1 MTRILLVETAFPQ
14 RVRIRAEAILSG
26 CVYPSPE
33 LTILCSDNLRTA
45 RYMEEIPG
53 AEVIPLWEHQK
64 KSTLRNLRLRNFDVM
79 NVFWTGEKRY
89 RRMKRIALRIPARAV
104 EVDIGDGS
112 RFRLTWKAF
121 IRHSL
126 FRLRHPLPTDHW
138 QFVGPKPAPAPPHN
152 GERVLIVQSADPQHI
167 LQALK
172 SLSEQPLF
180 RNAQYTLFCRNRPE
194 IVRQFEGHPMLHQ
207 VINHSEGR
215 GSFRHLLA
223 FRREHFDAVVL
234 FLTGDPSYWKVKY
247 FAFLLGA
254 RNKLIYNEN
263 NDCFYFSLRK
273 SLPLVAHR
281 LGDRL
286 ESGEQPRW
294 TRQPR
299 ILLCLTVK
307 LLAFPFRFA
316 WLLLVWLRLRS
327 AGLKDSSGSL

>member
-14 RVRIRAEAILSG
+14 RVRMRAEAILSG

-33 LTILCSDNLRTA
+33 LTILCSDNLQTA
-45 RYMEEIPG
+45 RYLEQIPG

-64 KSTLRNLRLRNFDVM
+64 RRTLSDLRLRSFDVM

-89 RRMKRIALRIPARAV
+89 RRMKRIALRIPAKVV

-126 FRLRHPLPTDHW
+126 FRLRHWLPTDHW
-138 QFVGPKPAPAPPHN
+138 QFFVPEPAPAPAPPHL
-152 GERVLIVQSADPQHI
+152 GERVLIVQSAEPQHV
-167 LQALK
+167 LEALK
-172 SLSEQPLF
+172 SLNGQPLF
-180 RNAQYTLFCRNRPE
+180 RNARYTLFCRNRPE
-194 IVRQFEGHPMLHQ
+194 IVRQFDGHPMLYQ
-207 VINHSEGR
+207 VITHSESR

-223 FRREHFDAVVL
+223 LRRERFDAVVL

-247 FAFLLGA
+247 FAFLVGA

-273 SLPLVAHR
+273 WLPLVAHR
-281 LGDRL
+281 F
-286 ESGEQPRW
+286 GERIDAGAQPRW
-294 TRQPR
+294 TGQLR
-299 ILLCLTVK
+299 ILLSLAVK

-316 WLLLVWLRLRS
+316 WLLLVWLRLRR
-327 AGLKDSSGSL
+327 AGLKNTS